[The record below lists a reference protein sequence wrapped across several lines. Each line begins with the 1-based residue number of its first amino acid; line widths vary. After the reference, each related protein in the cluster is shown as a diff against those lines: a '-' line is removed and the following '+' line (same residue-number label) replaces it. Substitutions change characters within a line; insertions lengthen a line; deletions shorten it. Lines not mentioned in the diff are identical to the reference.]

1 MFSFSFLFGLVW
13 FVLVAVYLRQG
24 DFINL
29 SQIVYIFFF
38 YISFIFIFP
47 YFTSVPRAGFTRH
60 AHAAAWLSGTN

>member
-47 YFTSVPRAGFTRH
+47 YFTSVPRA
-60 AHAAAWLSGTN
+60 